1 MRRAKL
7 ALAAVLAFAL
17 SSGGAA
23 QQQKARPDLAK
34 PGSSFVPK
42 GKKGNWQTVITPTPR
57 GHLIGNPEA
66 KGRLIAFVSY
76 TCRYCAT
83 FTASGAQ
90 GIDLLLL
97 NPGKMSLEVR
107 PVIRN
112 GLDLTVSLLAGC
124 GDPAGFKA
132 RHQALMM
139 AQNTWLAKARAA
151 PASQQALWERADRAG
166 RMNAGS
172 ALGLTAMLAR
182 RGQSLSE
189 LDACLASD
197 TAAKALRA
205 NTKADLAEFGV
216 PATPAFALDGKL
228 LKEATSWETL
238 YPILSARF
246 AGAAEA
252 AEEAETKPAG
262 RARN

>member
-1 MRRAKL
+1 MKPAKL
-7 ALAAVLAFAL
+7 ALAAVLTLA
-17 SSGGAA
+17 SSAAPA
-23 QQQKARPDLAK
+23 QQQQQAKPDLSRPD
-34 PGSSFVPK
+34 SSFVPK

-57 GHLIGNPEA
+57 GHLIGNPDA

-76 TCRYCAT
+76 TCRFCAT
-83 FTASGAQ
+83 FAASGEQ

-139 AQNTWLAKARAA
+139 SQNTWLAKARAA

-189 LDACLASD
+189 LDACLASE

-205 NTKADLAEFGV
+205 NTAADLAELGV
-216 PATPAFALDGKL
+216 PGTPAFALDGKL

-246 AGAAEA
+246 AGE
-252 AEEAETKPAG
+252 AEEAEIKPAN

>member
-1 MRRAKL
+1 MTPAKL
-7 ALAAVLAFAL
+7 ALAAALALAL
-17 SSGGAA
+17 TSGGAA
-23 QQQKARPDLAK
+23 QQQKAKPDLAK
-34 PGSSFVPK
+34 PDSSFIPK
-42 GKKGNWQTVITPTPR
+42 GKKGNWQAVITPTPR

-151 PASQQALWERADRAG
+151 PASQQAIWERADRAG
-166 RMNAGS
+166 RMNAAS

-189 LDACLASD
+189 LDACLASEN
-197 TAAKALRA
+197 AAKALRA

-216 PATPAFALDGKL
+216 PGTPAFALDGKL
-228 LKEATSWETL
+228 LDNVASWETL

-246 AGAAEA
+246 AGAAE
-252 AEEAETKPAG
+252 EAETKPAK
-262 RARN
+262 RPRN